1 MGTTLIVIGSVITIF
16 FIYVFYMMRKMKKAP
31 LVENHER
38 IVVLTDQNFE
48 SKIKRGLS
56 LVDFWAAWCMPCKVM
71 SPILNQV
78 AEEMG
83 DKALVCKIDIQQYP
97 SVAAKYNVR
106 SIPTLILFK
115 DGKEIKRFMGVKDKE
130 FLINQI
136 NHTI

>member
-16 FIYVFYMMRKMKKAP
+16 FIYVFYMIRKMKKTP

-38 IVVLTDQNFE
+38 IVVLSDQNFE
-48 SKIKRGLS
+48 NKIKTGLS
-56 LVDFWAAWCMPCKVM
+56 LVDFWAVWCMPCKVM
-71 SPILNQV
+71 APILNRV
-78 AEEMG
+78 AEDIG
-83 DKALVCKIDIQQYP
+83 DKASVCKIDIQQYP

-106 SIPTLILFK
+106 SIPTLILFNN
-115 DGKEIKRFMGVKDKE
+115 GKEIKRFMGVKDKE

>member
-1 MGTTLIVIGSVITIF
+1 
-16 FIYVFYMMRKMKKAP
+16 MKKTP

-38 IVVLTDQNFE
+38 IVVLSDQNFE
-48 SKIKRGLS
+48 NKIKTGLS

-71 SPILNQV
+71 APILNRV
-78 AEEMG
+78 AEDIG
-83 DKALVCKIDIQQYP
+83 DKASVCKIDIQQYP

-106 SIPTLILFK
+106 SIPTLILFNN
-115 DGKEIKRFMGVKDKE
+115 GKEIKRFMGVKDKE